1 MEHLKLPGAAGRLW
15 KAKRQIIHTLPT
27 GPEGV
32 KVEPYLG
39 GGTILAARWKH
50 RASMDIDIFM
60 PGRENLADLQ
70 LNDEQNIV
78 ARLQGTAEELKSSHI
93 KVDFGESMLELSTV
107 RVRPE
112 DGHKTAIVDGEKE
125 VVLSNSQ
132 ILRGK
137 LERTT
142 RLLVRDVFDVLVAEQ
157 EDRSALA
164 AAVNMLPLERIG
176 MIRWTYNNAN
186 EHFADR
192 YPTDITG
199 VPGGTPRDTS
209 DLGDR
214 AAEAIATQRYRGLT
228 ITVTGTEL
236 VIEKRTTQVALK
248 PEVYQADNGRYALVA
263 SGVKGYLEQHGVVSA
278 KALEYA
284 IEATTLQQKSRTIY
298 RNGDAETI
306 AYIKECARVATP
318 PVRPSTR
325 GTGNPSE
332 RQKFER

>member
-1 MEHLKLPGAAGRLW
+1 MEHLKLPGAAGQLW
-15 KAKRQIIHTLPT
+15 KAKRQIIHTLPV

-50 RASMDIDIFM
+50 RTSMDIDIFM

-70 LNDEQNIV
+70 LNNEQNIV

-93 KVDFGESMLELSTV
+93 KIDFGESMLDLSTV

-142 RLLVRDVFDVLVAEQ
+142 RLFVRDVFDVLVAEQ
-157 EDRSALA
+157 KDRSALA
-164 AAVNMLPLERIG
+164 AAVNMLPLDRIG
-176 MIRWTYNNAN
+176 MIQWTYNNAN

-199 VPGGTPRDTS
+199 VPGGTPERCKRPGRPRCRSYRNAMLPRTHNHGNRNRIGNRETNNAS
-209 DLGDR
+209 C
-214 AAEAIATQRYRGLT
+214 AKTRGLRSRQRT
-228 ITVTGTEL
+228 IRPGCIRSKRL
-236 VIEKRTTQVALK
+236 SRTTRSSIG
-248 PEVYQADNGRYALVA
+248 E
-263 SGVKGYLEQHGVVSA
+263 SA
-278 KALEYA
+278 G
-284 IEATTLQQKSRTIY
+284 IR
-298 RNGDAETI
+298 D
-306 AYIKECARVATP
+306 
-318 PVRPSTR
+318 
-325 GTGNPSE
+325 
-332 RQKFER
+332 